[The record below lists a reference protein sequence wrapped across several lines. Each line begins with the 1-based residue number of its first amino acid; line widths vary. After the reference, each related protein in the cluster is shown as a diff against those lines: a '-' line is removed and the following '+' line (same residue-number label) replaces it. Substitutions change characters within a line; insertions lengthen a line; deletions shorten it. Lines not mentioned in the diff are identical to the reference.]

1 MFNILVILS
10 NMEKP
15 ASVSFDRKVP
25 LCLINI
31 YKYQEYHEESFFFSP
46 LLIPKLLPQQVFE
59 ITSIVEERA
68 FDRIKENFFP
78 LRQYYYF

>member
-1 MFNILVILS
+1 M
-10 NMEKP
+10 K
-15 ASVSFDRKVP
+15 KV
-25 LCLINI
+25 
-31 YKYQEYHEESFFFSP
+31 FFSP
-46 LLIPKLLPQQVFE
+46 CVNTKALPQQVFE